1 MTKIVEVRFDC
12 EPHALTPHQ
21 VEGLLKEYDSDFD
34 IDVGLG
40 FEGKAATTFETADN
54 LAKEMGERV
63 AQTARDLGLT
73 VLDIQ
78 VLSEEAYEQRAW
90 NELGIDPNG

>member
-12 EPHALTPHQ
+12 EPHDLTPHQ
-21 VEGLLKEYDSDFD
+21 VEGLLKVYDSDFD

-40 FEGKAATTFETADN
+40 YENKAASTFQVADS
-54 LAKEMGERV
+54 LAQEMGERV

-78 VLSEEAYEQRAW
+78 VLSEEAYEKRAW
-90 NELGIDPNG
+90 NESGIDPNG

>member
-1 MTKIVEVRFDC
+1 MSKIVEVRFDC
-12 EPHALTPHQ
+12 EPHDLTPHQ
-21 VEGLLKEYDSDFD
+21 VEGLLKEYDSEFD

-40 FEGKAATTFETADN
+40 YENKAATTFEVDDVHAE
-54 LAKEMGERV
+54 AIGERV

-90 NELGIDPNG
+90 NESGIDPNG